1 MIESQIRSMRYNL
14 IIKGIPDVEN
24 NTEQEDTEAKVQ
36 TFRKGVLGFND
47 EIKFQVVHRLKPNP
61 NRKQRNIIAKFERRK
76 DWLEVATQN

>member
-36 TFRKGVLGFND
+36 TFIKDVLGIND
-47 EIKFQVVHRLKPNP
+47 EIKFHVVHRL
-61 NRKQRNIIAKFERRK
+61 NRNLIGKQE
-76 DWLEVATQN
+76 T